1 MSTSNERKS
10 KKGHRINVILTE
22 NQFQVLQDFAEG
34 KEMTMS
40 EAIRELIREIPMKK
54 RKSID

>member
-1 MSTSNERKS
+1 MSASKERKS
-10 KKGHRINVILTE
+10 KKSHRINVILTE
-22 NQFQVLQDFAEG
+22 NQFQALQDFAEG

>member
-1 MSTSNERKS
+1 MSASKERKP
-10 KKGHRINVILTE
+10 KKSHRINVILTE
-22 NQFQVLQDFAEG
+22 NQFQVLQDFAEA

-40 EAIRELIREIPMKK
+40 EAIRELIRDIPMKK